1 MGHAVKEYGLKNYV
15 LVCKSL
21 ILMKLYSDLQ
31 LFDWPSIVVHSP
43 EGLMYIA
50 NGLVILINR
59 NIQVTTITI
68 DYIQLCQGFE
78 C

>member
-1 MGHAVKEYGLKNYV
+1 
-15 LVCKSL
+15 
-21 ILMKLYSDLQ
+21 MKLYSDLQ